1 LQTDIMVRIL
11 EIIYFLNVVFA
22 ILLIFFERRS
32 SSTTLT
38 WLLLLLFIPVLG
50 FIMYIFLGQDLR
62 KKKIFFLKKEEEHK
76 IFPLLRRQDE
86 LIHADRLALRNQRFN
101 QYRDLIHLHLN
112 TNQSFFSQDNQLE
125 VFVDGELLFEDLLAS
140 LKKAQKFIHL
150 QSYIIRNDQLGRRV
164 LHLLTEKARQGVEVR
179 LLYDGMGCIRLPRHF
194 FRPLIEAGGR
204 VSSFFPPFLPFIN
217 LRINYRNHRKICV
230 IDGRQAY
237 VGGFNI
243 GDEYLGLSKF
253 GYWRDTHVKIEGS
266 AVVGLA
272 FRFLLDWRFAAQD
285 YAPIDEKYFPND
297 YSAGQTGV
305 QIVSSGPDS
314 HWTSIKDGYLKM
326 INLAKSKVYIQ
337 SPYYIPDE
345 SIQEA
350 LKIAAL
356 SGVDVRLMIPEKEDH
371 LFVHWA
377 SLSYVGE
384 LLEAGVRCF
393 TYRQGFIH
401 SKMVVV
407 DRLLSTVGTANLDL
421 RSFNLNFEVNAF
433 IYDER
438 ISAQLET
445 SFIDDQDKCT
455 ELTLTDYLQRSIKVK
470 IKESFSRLLS
480 PIL

>member
-1 LQTDIMVRIL
+1 MQTDIMVRIL

-314 HWTSIKDGYLKM
+314 HWTSIKD
-326 INLAKSKVYIQ
+326 
-337 SPYYIPDE
+337 
-345 SIQEA
+345 
-350 LKIAAL
+350 
-356 SGVDVRLMIPEKEDH
+356 
-371 LFVHWA
+371 
-377 SLSYVGE
+377 
-384 LLEAGVRCF
+384 
-393 TYRQGFIH
+393 
-401 SKMVVV
+401 
-407 DRLLSTVGTANLDL
+407 
-421 RSFNLNFEVNAF
+421 
-433 IYDER
+433 
-438 ISAQLET
+438 
-445 SFIDDQDKCT
+445 
-455 ELTLTDYLQRSIKVK
+455 
-470 IKESFSRLLS
+470 
-480 PIL
+480 